1 MSDSIKK
8 WHEMQESK
16 ILSDQSGEY
25 IIPKRGGP
33 ALPINKT
40 IMSKMKELDEIA
52 MGISDVTE
60 ELMNDSIDWQ
70 LGDFDQDGDDFG
82 AIHAYVMS
90 RAINYMYLRTKME
103 YR

>member
-16 ILSDQSGEY
+16 VLSDQGGEY
-25 IIPKRGGP
+25 IVPKRGGP
-33 ALPINKT
+33 VLPINKT

-52 MGISDVTE
+52 MGIADVTE

-70 LGDFDQDGDDFG
+70 LGDFDQDGDDFD
-82 AIHAYVMS
+82 AIHAYVMN
-90 RAINYMYLRTKME
+90 RAIEYMYLRTKME

>member
-8 WHEMQESK
+8 WHEMQE
-16 ILSDQSGEY
+16 LSDQGGNY
-25 IIPKRGGP
+25 IVPKRGGP

-52 MGISDVTE
+52 MGIAGVTE

-70 LGDFDQDGDDFG
+70 LEDFDQDGDDFD
-82 AIHAYVMS
+82 AIHSYVMN
-90 RAINYMYLRTKME
+90 RAIEYLYKTNTN
-103 YR
+103 

>member
-1 MSDSIKK
+1 MSDSVKK

-16 ILSDQSGEY
+16 VLSDQSGEY

-52 MGISDVTE
+52 MGIANVTE

-70 LGDFDQDGDDFG
+70 LGDFDQDGDDFN
-82 AIHAYVMS
+82 AIHAYVMN
-90 RAINYMYLRTKME
+90 RAIEYLYKTNTITNR
-103 YR
+103 

>member
-16 ILSDQSGEY
+16 VLSDQGGEY
-25 IIPKRGGP
+25 IVPERGGP
-33 ALPINKT
+33 ILPIRKT

-52 MGISDVTE
+52 MGIADVTK
-60 ELMNDSIDWQ
+60 ELMHDSIDWQ
-70 LGDFDQDGDDFG
+70 LADFDQDGDDFD
-82 AIHAYVMS
+82 AIHSYVMS
-90 RAINYMYLRTKME
+90 RASEYLYKTNTNQ